1 MENLN
6 CFVILAVVISLKV
19 MRKDFQ
25 TSWGRQKIEKT
36 KIVEKKKKKPQ
47 VTSVWCK
54 VWNVNSN
61 VT

>member
-36 KIVEKKKKKPQ
+36 KIVEKKKKTTGHQCLMQSLK
-47 VTSVWCK
+47 CK
-54 VWNVNSN
+54 
-61 VT
+61 